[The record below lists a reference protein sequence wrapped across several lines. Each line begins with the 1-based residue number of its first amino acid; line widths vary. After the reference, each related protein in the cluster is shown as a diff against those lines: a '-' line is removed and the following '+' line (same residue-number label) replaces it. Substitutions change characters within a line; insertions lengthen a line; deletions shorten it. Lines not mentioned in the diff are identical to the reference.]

1 MLRRGVLIPVGLH
14 LQLQLL
20 VATQRQV
27 VLQRWVVRV
36 VQALLL
42 LLLLLLHR
50 LMLLL
55 LLLRGLVLL
64 GGLEGRMGVLV
75 VQQLSLVVVLLLHR
89 RHLELLLQLLQQV
102 LLQLLIG
109 PGIVVLFRVGVLRIW
124 VLLLLLPGSVAIA
137 AVIQLEADLILSYT
151 VQNCH

>member
-42 LLLLLLHR
+42 LLLLHR
-50 LMLLL
+50 LMLLRL

-75 VQQLSLVVVLLLHR
+75 VQQLSLVVLLLLHR
-89 RHLELLLQLLQQV
+89 CHLELLLQLLQQV

-124 VLLLLLPGSVAIA
+124 VLLLLLPGSVTIA